1 MPHHRGHSKIN
12 LTPCWTW
19 KQRCAQ
25 QKPFLHCT
33 IGTCLYEVCKRHKIF
48 LKFNSLVTASENWAK
63 FLKYLYYRMK
73 RYATLVGSKLFNST
87 SLRQL
92 KVHPRQGEFAFYDWY
107 AKDLDK
113 FMDDSSSYKSLCEVN
128 SNLCIFIPNFLS

>member
-1 MPHHRGHSKIN
+1 MCSAKA
-12 LTPCWTW
+12 L
-19 KQRCAQ
+19 
-25 QKPFLHCT
+25 LHCT
-33 IGTCLYEVCKRHKIF
+33 TGTCLYEICKRHKTF

-87 SLRQL
+87 SLRQ
-92 KVHPRQGEFAFYDWY
+92 GEFAFYDWY

-113 FMDDSSSYKSLCEVN
+113 FMDDSSPYKSLCEVN
-128 SNLCIFIPNFLS
+128 SNPCIFIPNFLS